1 MDALA
6 AASAKQPAVPTT
18 MSKSMAMPFVP
29 SSGPAPMAPWHK
41 TSPLPAPPSAPWRSA
56 TLPAPP
62 QKASAPSTPWP
73 LQSPSLHSDGLP
85 SFVDRVAG
93 VLGPAAGSD
102 VLPLEEYKSRLATI
116 YSVHNPSNVSK
127 IGYLLSKYKDQEQ
140 LLYQSVCSKY
150 QIPSTWDGRQP
161 LPSLPFATQVQ
172 PSETQ
177 HKDQAAQGSPVNGS
191 AKPNAAIPPPWARE
205 KATTLPRVDLSKSE
219 SKEAD
224 DDFFES
230 EAALKALQ
238 ILTQD
243 MGEPT
248 RLPKQLKPAPEV
260 PSAKGMAK
268 IDYFLLGEKTGFFS
282 DEETVEDVFGVLS
295 DAESEDEVKD
305 QGAIDLQEDEE
316 KEKLPA
322 TAEPGVAEGKSPTEA
337 QEKPKK
343 DEEEKPEDGK
353 ADIREAEDVDQE
365 EEREKSPILAQPVM
379 PPESSELQKEE
390 LRKAEERQ
398 RRTRAPK
405 RKLPEPKAASKASEA
420 TLASTQPPPAANPQR
435 AEPPG
440 NADDDDDDEVVVLS
454 VSAGDKILNQEN
466 GKRKVSEQEAEEKQ
480 TKPSLEEMAAEEKDT
495 GAYAHVLLAY
505 GLQWATASLPDT
517 FVISVLRTKYWGNN
531 MAAHG
536 SFGKMSDRLDR
547 LSGPSLIFPKD
558 PDRRLA
564 AGLWISTVIMVISAF
579 GNTSNVMFALV
590 SDATA
595 LEDQEE
601 DFWFGCAATSLIG
614 MLQEADRQ
622 ILNKEDSVNRGQD
635 VEFDAGFV
643 MMVAVMVQVVLSL
656 WYGSGGRKLSLD
668 NQGWLKSLRNKGQSL
683 VRLPV
688 LAIEY
693 LAIWM
698 GPTEDDFQCEFATCE
713 TGIGVHFSGA
723 KVDNCDDDDDDED
736 GIQGEEGGGHLE
748 TVWWADGI
756 ALVLDESYSQ
766 SSDDEE
772 DMNDAPGAADNG
784 TAPKGERSVRDTL
797 LGEIF
802 QDLQDFSGTPGRAT
816 MKAVKHW
823 QKETELAESF
833 SKATGCF
840 SCEAG
845 KATAEFKQLRTSE
858 EAFDSQEGFTRRS
871 SLLTS
876 GELPSILDVSRFQ
889 LNSSQRL
896 ALNLPAS
903 EAQAAQVF
911 YVLQGSG
918 EAVGTT
924 LKGRIL
930 SLKSLP
936 LLEGTGDMKMDPD
949 TGFNQEA
956 FTKMC
961 NDESDIGCYCNDVEL
976 QLILNKLVAAPKKKE
991 TKKRPRGYVC
1001 RCFAKVSWFT
1011 DVNDT

>member
-1 MDALA
+1 
-6 AASAKQPAVPTT
+6 
-18 MSKSMAMPFVP
+18 
-29 SSGPAPMAPWHK
+29 MAPWHK

-282 DEETVEDVFGVLS
+282 DEVEDVFGVLS

-495 GAYAHVLLAY
+495 GVA
-505 GLQWATASLPDT
+505 GIWATMGNCQLARYLCDLRLAHE
-517 FVISVLRTKYWGNN
+517 VLG
-531 MAAHG
+531 
-536 SFGKMSDRLDR
+536 

-558 PDRRLA
+558 PDRLVDQHRDYGHQRFRKHEQRDVRAGERCDCSGRSRGGFLVWLCSHEFDRPSYDFASVSLFTLHALPNSPVFFLALQWLMSILCLSVLSSVRL
-564 AGLWISTVIMVISAF
+564 
-579 GNTSNVMFALV
+579 
-590 SDATA
+590 
-595 LEDQEE
+595 EQ
-601 DFWFGCAATSLIG
+601 G

-635 VEFDAGFV
+635 VEFDAGQNTSRSCNPGC
-643 MMVAVMVQVVLSL
+643 MLMQQLLSPIL
-656 WYGSGGRKLSLD
+656 LAPNSPRLRRIIIATFLVRGPGSMTFDIGGHFLAQIWISYGSGGRKLSLD
-668 NQGWLKSLRNKGQSL
+668 NQGWLKSLRNKGCAARFGRDAQ
-683 VRLPV
+683 
-688 LAIEY
+688 
-693 LAIWM
+693 
-698 GPTEDDFQCEFATCE
+698 
-713 TGIGVHFSGA
+713 
-723 KVDNCDDDDDDED
+723 VDNCDDDDDDEAILVAMKMRRAD
-736 GIQGEEGGGHLE
+736 ASRSRGISCQATKGSREAFSGVCFGKQYRFPCVDCFEESGRIQGEEGGGHLE

-756 ALVLDESYSQ
+756 ALVLDVSSVAAAATQESYSQ

-823 QKETELAESF
+823 QKETVGF
-833 SKATGCF
+833 
-840 SCEAG
+840 
-845 KATAEFKQLRTSE
+845 
-858 EAFDSQEGFTRRS
+858 EGSDNEWRD
-871 SLLTS
+871 
-876 GELPSILDVSRFQ
+876 E
-889 LNSSQRL
+889 
-896 ALNLPAS
+896 
-903 EAQAAQVF
+903 
-911 YVLQGSG
+911 Y
-918 EAVGTT
+918 
-924 LKGRIL
+924 L
-930 SLKSLP
+930 SLCK
-936 LLEGTGDMKMDPD
+936 EWKMDPD

>member
-1 MDALA
+1 M
-6 AASAKQPAVPTT
+6 
-18 MSKSMAMPFVP
+18 
-29 SSGPAPMAPWHK
+29 
-41 TSPLPAPPSAPWRSA
+41 
-56 TLPAPP
+56 
-62 QKASAPSTPWP
+62 
-73 LQSPSLHSDGLP
+73 
-85 SFVDRVAG
+85 
-93 VLGPAAGSD
+93 
-102 VLPLEEYKSRLATI
+102 EEYKSRLATI

-322 TAEPGVAEGKSPTEA
+322 TAEPGLADGKSPTEA
-337 QEKPKK
+337 EEKPKK

-420 TLASTQPPPAANPQR
+420 TLTSTPPPAANPQR

-466 GKRKVSEQEAEEKQ
+466 GKRKVSEQE
-480 TKPSLEEMAAEEKDT
+480 MAAEEKDT
-495 GAYAHVLLAY
+495 GTDLEDAQLGEQMRADL
-505 GLQWATASLPDT
+505 GASLARHFST
-517 FVISVLRTKYWGNN
+517 
-531 MAAHG
+531 
-536 SFGKMSDRLDR
+536 SDPQMPAKPAEEPNDEA
-547 LSGPSLIFPKD
+547 K
-558 PDRRLA
+558 RRLA
-564 AGLWISTVIMVISAF
+564 AAAAVARG
-579 GNTSNVMFALV
+579 FAARAAE
-590 SDATA
+590 SDS
-595 LEDQEE
+595 E
-601 DFWFGCAATSLIG
+601 S
-614 MLQEADRQ
+614 
-622 ILNKEDSVNRGQD
+622 DS
-635 VEFDAGFV
+635 
-643 MMVAVMVQVVLSL
+643 
-656 WYGSGGRKLSLD
+656 
-668 NQGWLKSLRNKGQSL
+668 
-683 VRLPV
+683 
-688 LAIEY
+688 
-693 LAIWM
+693 
-698 GPTEDDFQCEFATCE
+698 
-713 TGIGVHFSGA
+713 
-723 KVDNCDDDDDDED
+723 
-736 GIQGEEGGGHLE
+736 
-748 TVWWADGI
+748 
-756 ALVLDESYSQ
+756 ESYSQ

-816 MKAVKHW
+816 MKAMQRFV
-823 QKETELAESF
+823 SMVGF
-833 SKATGCF
+833 
-840 SCEAG
+840 
-845 KATAEFKQLRTSE
+845 
-858 EAFDSQEGFTRRS
+858 EGSDNEWRD
-871 SLLTS
+871 
-876 GELPSILDVSRFQ
+876 E
-889 LNSSQRL
+889 
-896 ALNLPAS
+896 
-903 EAQAAQVF
+903 
-911 YVLQGSG
+911 Y
-918 EAVGTT
+918 
-924 LKGRIL
+924 L
-930 SLKSLP
+930 SLCK
-936 LLEGTGDMKMDPD
+936 EWKMDPD

-991 TKKRPRGYVC
+991 TKKRKQPEADSPEKRQ
-1001 RCFAKVSWFT
+1001 KVEIAFQ
-1011 DVNDT
+1011 

>member
-18 MSKSMAMPFVP
+18 MSKSMAMPFLP

-73 LQSPSLHSDGLP
+73 LQSSSLHSDGLP

-93 VLGPAAGSD
+93 VLGPSACSD
-102 VLPLEEYKSRLATI
+102 VLPLDEYKSRLATI

-161 LPSLPFATQVQ
+161 LPSLPSAIPVQ
-172 PSETQ
+172 PSDTQ
-177 HKDQAAQGSPVNGS
+177 HKDQAAQGDPVNGS
-191 AKPNAAIPPPWARE
+191 AKLDAAIPPPWARE
-205 KATTLPRVDLSKSE
+205 KATTVPRVDLSKSE

-295 DAESEDEVKD
+295 DVESEDEVKD
-305 QGAIDLQEDEE
+305 QAAIDLQEDEE
-316 KEKLPA
+316 KEKMPPS
-322 TAEPGVAEGKSPTEA
+322 AEPGEAEAKSPTE
-337 QEKPKK
+337 EKPKK
-343 DEEEKPEDGK
+343 DEEEKPEVQDEK

-398 RRTRAPK
+398 RRIRAPK
-405 RKLPEPKAASKASEA
+405 RKLPEPKAASKSSEA
-420 TLASTQPPPAANPQR
+420 TVASMQPNPAANPQR
-435 AEPPG
+435 PGPQG

-454 VSAGDKILNQEN
+454 VSAGDKVLNQEN
-466 GKRKVSEQEAEEKQ
+466 GKRKVPEQEAEEKQ
-480 TKPSLEEMAAEEKDT
+480 TKVSLEEIAAEEKDT
-495 GAYAHVLLAY
+495 GTDLEDAQLGEQMRADL
-505 GLQWATASLPDT
+505 GASLARHFST
-517 FVISVLRTKYWGNN
+517 
-531 MAAHG
+531 
-536 SFGKMSDRLDR
+536 SDPQMPAKPAEEPNDE
-547 LSGPSLIFPKD
+547 SK
-558 PDRRLA
+558 RRLA
-564 AGLWISTVIMVISAF
+564 AAAAVARG
-579 GNTSNVMFALV
+579 FAARAAE
-590 SDATA
+590 SDS
-595 LEDQEE
+595 E
-601 DFWFGCAATSLIG
+601 S
-614 MLQEADRQ
+614 
-622 ILNKEDSVNRGQD
+622 DS
-635 VEFDAGFV
+635 
-643 MMVAVMVQVVLSL
+643 
-656 WYGSGGRKLSLD
+656 
-668 NQGWLKSLRNKGQSL
+668 
-683 VRLPV
+683 
-688 LAIEY
+688 
-693 LAIWM
+693 
-698 GPTEDDFQCEFATCE
+698 
-713 TGIGVHFSGA
+713 
-723 KVDNCDDDDDDED
+723 
-736 GIQGEEGGGHLE
+736 
-748 TVWWADGI
+748 
-756 ALVLDESYSQ
+756 ESYSQ

-772 DMNDAPGAADNG
+772 DMNAAPGAADNG

-802 QDLQDFSGTPGRAT
+802 QDLQVFSGTPGRAT
-816 MKAVKHW
+816 MKAMQRFVSMVGFEGSDNEW
-823 QKETELAESF
+823 
-833 SKATGCF
+833 
-840 SCEAG
+840 
-845 KATAEFKQLRTSE
+845 RE
-858 EAFDSQEGFTRRS
+858 E
-871 SLLTS
+871 
-876 GELPSILDVSRFQ
+876 
-889 LNSSQRL
+889 
-896 ALNLPAS
+896 
-903 EAQAAQVF
+903 
-911 YVLQGSG
+911 Y
-918 EAVGTT
+918 
-924 LKGRIL
+924 L
-930 SLKSLP
+930 SLCK
-936 LLEGTGDMKMDPD
+936 EWKMDPD

-991 TKKRPRGYVC
+991 TKKRKQPDADSPEKRQ
-1001 RCFAKVSWFT
+1001 KVEIAFQ
-1011 DVNDT
+1011 